1 MCALGRPAGGA
12 LLSHSACILMAEDR
26 DLLQFAGELQSEI
39 ADRALGDMEAG
50 EFTENAFVDVI
61 SEHLAEI
68 GMIENPVTCFFP
80 AKVGTGIVKVSGY
93 AIPDDGERIDIL
105 VAIFSGTATPAS
117 ITTADMTRIA
127 GQGARALLAASRN
140 IHLELETANDRFAMM
155 QRISE
160 LLVAG
165 TKQARVIVIS
175 DGLFAARG
183 LEPTNVAGVEVSF
196 EIYDIRRLM
205 RTMRTGQTREVIDID
220 LAALGMQ
227 PIPCVAMPAGTEPY
241 ETYLAIF
248 SGETLYELY
257 EAYGPRILE
266 YNVRAFLQATGKV
279 NRGIRDTIRDQPGYF
294 MAYNNGISVTADE
307 VRTERIGG
315 VTVITGFM
323 GMQIVNG
330 GQTTASIHRA
340 RKRDRLDLSRV
351 HVPAKVTRL
360 PPESVEEMVPQISR
374 YANTQNVIQEA
385 DFSSNE
391 PFHIAMERLS
401 KDIWA
406 PGERTRW
413 FYERSRGQYQTAM
426 SIDGSTEARLR
437 AFRERTPPANRISKT
452 DLARF
457 LNSWSRLPHIVSGG
471 VQKNFIAFMR
481 RIRDARGNKWEPEE
495 AFYRDAIAQ
504 AILFLAAQ
512 RVVRREGFPA
522 YRINITTYL
531 VSYLSHRT
539 GGRLRLDLIWQ
550 RQSIGDDLQA
560 LMRVWSHAIDRQIQ
574 ASAAGKNV
582 TEWAK
587 KEACWIGV
595 RQLDLPIEGVLPE
608 EWGSDDTTLSPEEM
622 PSTGDDHA
630 SSAACMRL
638 SAEQWFALH
647 LWGTRTGNLAK
658 WQTGIAHTLSSYAG
672 RGWERAPTAK
682 QAKHGVRILEIAA
695 EHGFESGAGGSD
707 E

>member
-1 MCALGRPAGGA
+1 
-12 LLSHSACILMAEDR
+12 MAEDR
-26 DLLQFAGELQSEI
+26 DLPQFVIELQSEI
-39 ADRALGDMEAG
+39 ADRALGDDEEG
-50 EFTENAFVDVI
+50 EFTENAFVDVV
-61 SEHLAEI
+61 SEHLSEI
-68 GMIENPVTCFFP
+68 GMIENPVTCHFTG
-80 AKVGTGIVKVSGY
+80 KVGAGMVRVSGY
-93 AIPDDGERIDIL
+93 AIPEDGERIDII
-105 VAIFSGTATPAS
+105 VAVFSGSLTPAT
-117 ITTADMTRIA
+117 ITTAEMARIA
-127 GQGARALLAASRN
+127 GQGARAVLAASRN
-140 IHLELETANDRFAMM
+140 IHLEMETAMDRFAMM
-155 QRISE
+155 QRIAE
-160 LLVAG
+160 LLASG
-165 TKQARVIVIS
+165 TKQARVIIIS
-175 DGLFAARG
+175 DGLSVSRT
-183 LEPTNVAGVEVSF
+183 LEPTTIAGVDVSF
-196 EIYDIRRLM
+196 EIYDIRRLL

-220 LAALGMQ
+220 LASLGMP
-227 PIPCVAMPAGTEPY
+227 PIPCVAMPAGAEPY

-266 YNVRAFLQATGKV
+266 FNVRAFLQATGKV

-307 VRTERIGG
+307 VRTTAINGM
-315 VTVITGFM
+315 TVITGFK

-351 HVPAKVTRL
+351 QVPAKVTRL

-406 PGERTRW
+406 PGEQTRW

-426 SIDGSTEARLR
+426 SIEGSTEARLR
-437 AFRERTPPANRISKT
+437 NFRERTPPANRISKT

-457 LNSWSRLPHIVSGG
+457 LNSWSRLPHVVSGG
-471 VQKNFIAFMR
+471 VQKNFIGYMR
-481 RIRDARGNKWEPEE
+481 RMRDARGTKWEPDDD
-495 AFYRDAIAQ
+495 FYREAIGQ

-512 RVVRREGFPA
+512 RIVRREGFPA

-531 VSYLSHRT
+531 VSYVSHRT

-550 RQSIGDDLQA
+550 RQSISEELET

-574 ASAAGKNV
+574 TSAAGRNV

-587 KEACWIGV
+587 KDACWSALK
-595 RQLDLPIEGVLPE
+595 QLDLPIEGALPE
-608 EWGSDDTTLSPEEM
+608 EWGSDARTVALDEISA
-622 PSTGDDHA
+622 SIDDHA

-638 SAEQWFALH
+638 SAEQWFAIH
-647 LWGTRTGNLAK
+647 LWGSRTGHLAK
-658 WQTGIAHTLSSYAG
+658 WQCGIAHTLSSYAG
-672 RGWERAPTAK
+672 SGWDRTPTAK
-682 QAKHGVRILEIAA
+682 QAKHAVKILEIAA
-695 EHGFESGAGGSD
+695 EQGFESRSD
-707 E
+707 PEIV